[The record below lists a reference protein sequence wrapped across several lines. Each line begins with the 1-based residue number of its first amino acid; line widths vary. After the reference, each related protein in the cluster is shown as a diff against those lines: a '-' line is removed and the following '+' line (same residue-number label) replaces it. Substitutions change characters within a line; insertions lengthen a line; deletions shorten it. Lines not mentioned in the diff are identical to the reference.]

1 MAQADETAIHA
12 GWRMDRLPV
21 GRFHRRM
28 LAIIGAGMFLDGFEI
43 YLSGG
48 VLGALVKDGWSDIR
62 MNAAFVSSTMIG
74 MVIGA
79 WLSGILGDRFGR
91 RFSYQINLA
100 LFGAASLAAACAPN
114 METLIALRFVM
125 GIGLGAEIVVGY
137 ATFAEFV
144 PPATRGR
151 WLALLSV
158 LTNCS
163 LAVASFLGLWLI
175 PILGWRPMFAIA
187 GIGALI
193 VWFLR
198 KSMPESPRWLE
209 AKGRFAEADAVLR
222 RIEAEA
228 GAEVGAAPAWQPTPA
243 PIAPAA
249 HGSILDLFSP
259 ALLRRTL
266 IGITVNVT
274 VGFVVYGFV
283 VWLPTLL
290 LKQGHGIGASLGYTA
305 VMSLGAP
312 IGALCGMVL
321 ADRVGRK
328 VGLGGF
334 SLLAA
339 MFGAVYPFAH
349 SAPMLMAC
357 GFAIVTCIYAIIAL
371 GFAVYVPELFPTA
384 YRLRGAGLCGTSGR
398 IASAGVQFVVVA
410 LFASAGLAGVVAL
423 LVGTLLVQAFV
434 MFVFGVETARQPLEA
449 LAPANTTA
457 DPAGSGQ
464 SMPLSG

>member
-1 MAQADETAIHA
+1 M
-12 GWRMDRLPV
+12 
-21 GRFHRRM
+21 
-28 LAIIGAGMFLDGFEI
+28 
-43 YLSGG
+43 G
-48 VLGALVKDGWSDIR
+48 V
-62 MNAAFVSSTMIG
+62 
-74 MVIGA
+74 
-79 WLSGILGDRFGR
+79 
-91 RFSYQINLA
+91 
-100 LFGAASLAAACAPN
+100 
-114 METLIALRFVM
+114 
-125 GIGLGAEIVVGY
+125 GLGAEIVVGY

-175 PILGWRPMFAIA
+175 PVVGWRPMFAIA
-187 GIGALI
+187 GVGALI

-209 AKGRFAEADAVLR
+209 SQGRFAEADALLR
-222 RIEAEA
+222 RIEAET
-228 GAEVGAAPAWQPTPA
+228 GATDIAPAPA
-243 PIAPAA
+243 MGVPAPAA
-249 HGSILDLFSP
+249 HGSVMDLFSP

-266 IGITVNVT
+266 IGIVINVT

-290 LKQGHGIGASLGYTA
+290 LKQGHGISASLGFTA
-305 VMSLGAP
+305 VMSIGAP
-312 IGALCGMVL
+312 VGALCGMVL
-321 ADRVGRK
+321 ADRVGRRL
-328 VGLGGF
+328 GLGGF

-339 MFGAVYPFAH
+339 LFGAAYPFAD
-349 SAPMLMAC
+349 SAVLLMAC

-410 LFASAGLAGVVAL
+410 LFANAGLAGVVGL
-423 LVGTLLVQAFV
+423 LVAILLVQAIV
-434 MFVFGVETARQPLEA
+434 MFVFGVETARRPLEA
-449 LAPANTTA
+449 LSPADVTA
-457 DPAGSGQ
+457 GPG
-464 SMPLSG
+464 